1 MWGPYKNY
9 GMNLALN
16 ELPCRLE
23 LRELAAIWTRASN
36 RTAVSVAA
44 NYIERS
50 LILDPHRQGVLFG
63 RRNRKLFVSPL
74 AVEYL
79 INDRDQSVT
88 ILRVS

>member
-1 MWGPYKNY
+1 MNY
-9 GMNLALN
+9 RVVWNRKA
-16 ELPCRLE
+16 

-50 LILDPHRQGVLFG
+50 LILDPHRQGVPYG
-63 RRNRKLFVSPL
+63 RRNRKTFVSPL
-74 AVEYL
+74 SVEYL